1 MPEFLEEVE
10 LVYDEEEQRDWM
22 DEKWHEQDRRNVE
35 GFKLRLIAK
44 PRPPERGNLPVVD
57 LFARLKRRQ
66 QMTPPLEERRR
77 KREMWDEAQRF
88 REKRDEIL
96 LQKEMARR
104 AEICGIDHEVGVN
117 DFVSTDDWFMD
128 IMVDTLNK

>member
-1 MPEFLEEVE
+1 ME
-10 LVYDEEEQRDWM
+10 LIYDKEEQRDWM
-22 DEKWHEQDRRNVE
+22 DEKWHEKDRRNME

-66 QMTPPLEERRR
+66 QMTPSLEVKRR
-77 KREMWDEAQRF
+77 KRQTWDEARRF

-96 LQKEMARR
+96 LLKEIARR
-104 AEICGIDHEVGVN
+104 AEICEIDHEVCVN
-117 DFVSTDDWFMD
+117 DFVSTDDWFTD
-128 IMVDTLNK
+128 IMVDILNK